1 MNGYDAN
8 TNEMIDSSEILQSVA
23 DYFNDEIGKET
34 ILELI
39 RLYFDQ

>member
-23 DYFNDEIGKET
+23 DYSNDEIEKGA